1 MKKTLFLISF
11 LIISL
16 FSCKTIEQIPQD
28 KTAAQI
34 IQMGQ
39 NYLSS
44 GNYTS
49 AEYCYQTALER
60 YSDNPNILVEVKYE
74 LGNVYLKQKKYSLAY
89 AEFSQLIT
97 LYNENPNVFP
107 PAYKKLAK
115 IGISKIPHSKLQEF
129 EDSLKTTLFFIIS
142 ACYFTLVILW

>member
-60 YSDNPNILVEVKYE
+60 YSDNPDILVEVKYE

-107 PAYKKLAK
+107 PAYKNLHLR
-115 IGISKIPHSKLQEF
+115 SSIP
-129 EDSLKTTLFFIIS
+129 
-142 ACYFTLVILW
+142 

>member
-60 YSDNPNILVEVKYE
+60 YSDNPDILVEVKYE
-74 LGNVYLKQKKYSLAY
+74 LGNVYLKQKKYSLFQRFCNTFIQFFTGQQ
-89 AEFSQLIT
+89 FSS
-97 LYNENPNVFP
+97 
-107 PAYKKLAK
+107 A
-115 IGISKIPHSKLQEF
+115 ISKNSF
-129 EDSLKTTLFFIIS
+129 VGS
-142 ACYFTLVILW
+142 IL

>member
-142 ACYFTLVILW
+142 AFYFTLVIL

>member
-115 IGISKIPHSKLQEF
+115 IGISKIPHSKLQEV
-129 EDSLKTTLFFIIS
+129 EDYLKTTSFFIIS
-142 ACYFTLVILW
+142 AFYFPLVIL

>member
-16 FSCKTIEQIPQD
+16 FSCKTIEQILQD

-97 LYNENPNVFP
+97 LYNENPNGFP

-129 EDSLKTTLFFIIS
+129 ED
-142 ACYFTLVILW
+142 

>member
-1 MKKTLFLISF
+1 MKKTLFLIYL

-129 EDSLKTTLFFIIS
+129 ED
-142 ACYFTLVILW
+142 